1 MIHGEITHEIIGA
14 AIRVHRELGPGEDE
28 AVYEEA
34 LCIAL
39 ESRGLSIQRQRP
51 VPVIYKG
58 CQLDCGY
65 RMDVL
70 VEDKVVVEAKALESV
85 APVHHAQ
92 LLTYLK
98 LDERSAGLLI
108 NFRMPVLKDGIIRRV
123 LETARHQ
130 PRPAFTIADETE
142 DSKEPATEII
152 AAGIEVHRELG
163 PGLLRSTYLEC
174 LCHELTLR
182 KLKFRRD
189 VDVPLKF
196 LGRALK
202 RPGRFDLLVTG
213 FPVQVLAVNSVT
225 EIHKLHPAA
234 LLRQAGLPH
243 GLLLNF
249 NSVLL
254 KDGIHRCFAA
264 PRPPSSAVSRS

>member
-14 AIRVHRELGPGEDE
+14 AIQVHRELGPGEDE

-70 VEDKVVVEAKALESV
+70 VDDKVVVEAKALESV
-85 APVHHAQ
+85 APVHDAQ

-98 LDERSAGLLI
+98 LGERSVGLLI
-108 NFRMPVLKDGIIRRV
+108 NFRTPVLKDGIIRRV

-130 PRPAFTIADETE
+130 HRPAFTTADETE
-142 DSKEPATEII
+142 DSKEPSTEII
-152 AAGIEVHRELG
+152 AAAIEVHRELG

-174 LCHELTLR
+174 LGHELSLR
-182 KLKFRRD
+182 KLKFCRD
-189 VDVPLKF
+189 VCVPLKF

-202 RPGRFDLLVTG
+202 RPGMFDLQIAGV
-213 FPVQVLAVNSVT
+213 PVQLLAVSAVT
-225 EIHKLHPAA
+225 EIHRLHLAS

-254 KDGIHRCFAA
+254 RDGIHRCFSS
-264 PRPPSSAVSRS
+264 PRAPSSAVSP